1 MRFDGVLKS
10 WNDERGFGF
19 LEPVQGGEQIFVHIK
34 AFPPGVGRPQ
44 LNQAY
49 SFEVELGP
57 KGKRAKNVQ
66 TVRPRAS
73 RRPSERQ
80 ERAQWGSTATLF
92 AIPAFLV
99 VYGGVAVLWRPTA
112 WVAALYLGMSALTF
126 VVYAADKAAAE
137 AQSWRTPEST
147 LHVLALAGGWPGAL
161 VAQQFMRHK
170 STKQGFREAFWS
182 TVMLN
187 VVGFVVLCSPW
198 ARQLLPAQ

>member
-34 AFPPGVGRPQ
+34 AFPPAAGRPQ

-49 SFEVELGP
+49 SFEVELSN
-57 KGKRAKNVQ
+57 KGKRARNVQ
-66 TVRPRAS
+66 AVRPGSS

-80 ERAQWGSTATLF
+80 ERAQWGTATLF

-99 VYGGVAVLWRPTA
+99 VYGIVVVLWRPTA
-112 WVAALYLGMSALTF
+112 WTAALYLGMSVLTF

-137 AQSWRTPEST
+137 AKRWRTPEST
-147 LHVLALAGGWPGAL
+147 LHTLALAGGWPGAL

-170 STKQGFREAFWS
+170 STKQGFREVFWT
-182 TVMLN
+182 TVTLN
-187 VVGFVVLCSPW
+187 VVGFVALCSPW
-198 ARQLLPAQ
+198 ARQFLPAQ